1 MHTSPSTNLAVEA
14 IPAAERL
21 MFALD
26 VPTVAEAK
34 KLVERLGDSVCFYK
48 VGLQLLMSG
57 GYFELLDWLK
67 AREKKIFADLK
78 LHDIPETVR
87 LAVKQLA
94 QRNITFVTVHAD
106 DGALE
111 AAVQVKGELKILAV
125 TVLTSID
132 QADLDADLRV
142 HCPLEE
148 LVLARAKR
156 AHRIGCDG
164 VISSGQDARALR
176 REVGAGFRIV
186 TPGIRAQDNRPQDD
200 QKRVASVRAAF
211 ENGADYIVA
220 GRLIRDAADPGAKAA
235 EIQQEIA
242 SLFGA

>member
-1 MHTSPSTNLAVEA
+1 MDTSPSAKL
-14 IPAAERL
+14 AAETIPVSERL
-21 MFALD
+21 IFALD

-34 KLVERLGDSVCFYK
+34 RLVDVLGDSVCFYK

-57 GYFELLDWLK
+57 GYFELLDYL
-67 AREKKIFADLK
+67 AAEDKKIFADLK

-106 DGALE
+106 AGALA

-125 TVLTSID
+125 TVLTSLD
-132 QADLDADLRV
+132 QADLDADLGV
-142 HCPLEE
+142 HCPLEQ

-156 AHRIGCDG
+156 AHALGCDG
-164 VISSGQDARALR
+164 VISSGLDARALR
-176 REVGAGFRIV
+176 REVGAAFRIV
-186 TPGIRAQDNRPQDD
+186 TPGIRAQDNCPQDD

-220 GRLIRDAADPGAKAA
+220 GRLIRDAADPRAKAA
-235 EIQQEIA
+235 EIRQEIA
-242 SLFGA
+242 GLFGA